1 LALVRRIEGTQA
13 TRVDGGWQCAALAP
27 GEAGDP
33 SRLEGSGARWFDA
46 AVPGTAASALA
57 AAKAWSE
64 DESRDFD
71 AQDWWFRCVL
81 RPGQVPGG
89 GARAVLR
96 FDGLASLADVWID
109 GAHVLRSESMFL
121 PAQVD
126 ATERLRGKDAVE
138 LAVRFGSLQEALKAK
153 RPRPRY
159 RTQLVAAQQLRWLRT
174 SLLGRIPAWTP
185 PAAPVGPYAPV
196 WLEMREHLE
205 VVAADVRARVEGTD
219 GVCEATL
226 RLRSLGE
233 PVTRATIAV
242 AGARAELACEAAA
255 DGVVVARGTVRVR
268 DVARWWPFTHGQPA
282 LHEVRA
288 HVRVGDREIAVDLGR
303 TGFRSIECDE
313 AGGGFGLR
321 VNGVDVFCRGG
332 CWFPLDVVSLQADAR
347 ALGGALAAVRAA
359 GMNVLRVGGTTIYE
373 SQAFHDACD
382 EMGILVWQDLM
393 FANMDYPVGDAGF
406 SKLVEAEVAACA
418 DRLQLSPSF
427 AVLCGNS
434 EVQQQAAM
442 LGLARDGWSNE
453 FFDSAAPSIAR
464 AAIPGLVYVPSTP
477 AGGALPFR
485 VDTGISHYYGV
496 GAYMRPP
503 EDARRA
509 GVRFTPE
516 CLAFANLPCDETIE
530 ELLEGAVPP
539 THPRWKRR
547 IPRDGGAPWDFE
559 DVRDHYVRQ
568 FFHVDPAEL
577 RAGDLAR
584 YLQLGRVAT
593 GEAMAGAMAEW
604 RRAGSACRGAI
615 VWTLR
620 DLWRGAGWGVID
632 ACGRPK
638 AAYYF
643 LKRVLQPVALLAVDE
658 GLNGLSL
665 HAVNDGPQPLDAR
678 IRLVLYRQ
686 GSVSVAEASE
696 PVAVPAHGAVELRA
710 DALLGRFVDTT
721 YAYRFGPPGHD
732 VVVATL
738 IDAASGARLG
748 QAFHYPCGRARE
760 RYGDLGLEASGE
772 RVDADAWRI
781 TVRTKRVAQCVAFD
795 ARGFVVDDD
804 FFDVEPG
811 GEHTVIARGAGPLSR
826 IRLLPLNAIAATSV
840 QPK

>member
-1 LALVRRIEGTQA
+1 MALVRSVEGTHA
-13 TRVDGGWQCAALAP
+13 TRVEGGWQCAALTP
-27 GEAGDP
+27 GQVDHP
-33 SRLEGSGARWFDA
+33 SRLEGTVARWFDA

-64 DESRDFD
+64 EESRDFD
-71 AQDWWFRCVL
+71 AHDWWFRCVL
-81 RPGQVPGG
+81 RPGHVPGG

-121 PAQVD
+121 PHEVD
-126 ATERLRGKDAVE
+126 ATDRLRGKDAVE
-138 LAVRFGSLQEALKAK
+138 LAVRFSSLQEALKAK

-196 WLEMREHLE
+196 WLETREHLE
-205 VVAADVRARVEGTD
+205 VIAADVKARLEGGD

-226 RLRSLGE
+226 RLRTFGE
-233 PVTRATIAV
+233 PIGRADIALG
-242 AGARAELACEAAA
+242 GARGELSREEAP

-268 DVARWWPFTHGQPA
+268 DVARWWPFSHGQPA
-282 LHEVRA
+282 LYDVRA
-288 HVRVGDREIAVDLGR
+288 HVRVGDRDLAVDLGR
-303 TGFRSIECDE
+303 TGFRSIERDD

-321 VNGVDVFCRGG
+321 VNGVDVFCRGA
-332 CWFPLDVVSLQADAR
+332 CWFPLDVVSLQTDAR
-347 ALGGALAAVRAA
+347 ARSATLDAVRAA
-359 GMNVLRVGGTTIYE
+359 GMNILRIGGTTVYE
-373 SQAFHDACD
+373 AQAFHDACD
-382 EMGILVWQDLM
+382 ELGILVWQDLM
-393 FANMDYPVGDAGF
+393 FANMDYPAADAAF
-406 SKLVEAEVAACA
+406 AKLVEAEVAACA

-434 EVQQQAAM
+434 EVEQQAAM
-442 LGLARDGWSNE
+442 LGLARDGWSNP
-453 FFDSAAPSIAR
+453 FFDSIAPSVAH

-477 AGGALPFR
+477 SGGALPFH
-485 VDTGISHYYGV
+485 VDAGISHYYGV
-496 GAYMRPP
+496 GAYRRPL

-516 CLAFANLPCDETIE
+516 CLAFANIPGDETIE
-530 ELLEGAVPP
+530 ELLGGDVPP

-547 IPRDGGAPWDFE
+547 VPRDGGAPWDFE
-559 DVRDHYVRQ
+559 DVRDHYVRE
-568 FFHVDPAEL
+568 FFRVDPAEL
-577 RAGDLAR
+577 RASDVTR

-604 RRAGSACRGAI
+604 RRVGSTCRGAI

-643 LKRVLQPVALLAVDE
+643 LKRVLQPVALLVTDE

-665 HAVNDGPQPLDAR
+665 HAVNDGPRPLDGR

-686 GSVSVAEASE
+686 GSVAVAEASQ
-696 PVAVPAHGAVELRA
+696 PLTVPAHGAVEVRA
-710 DALLGRFVDTT
+710 DALLGRFADTT

-738 IDAASGARLG
+738 LDGSGGRLG
-748 QAFHYPCGRARE
+748 QAFCYPCGRSRE

-772 RVDADAWRI
+772 RVDTDAWRI

-795 ARGFVVDDD
+795 ARGFVADDD
-804 FFDVEPG
+804 FFDVEPR
-811 GEHTVIARGAGPLSR
+811 GEQTVLVRGPGPLSR
-826 IRLLPLNAIAATSV
+826 IRLLPLNAIAPTSV